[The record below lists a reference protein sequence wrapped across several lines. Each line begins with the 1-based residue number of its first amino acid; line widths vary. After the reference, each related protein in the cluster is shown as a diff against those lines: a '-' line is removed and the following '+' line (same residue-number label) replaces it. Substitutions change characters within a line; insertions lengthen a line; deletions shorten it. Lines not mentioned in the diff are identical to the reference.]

1 MEQWLKTEVV
11 KVHEAS
17 RNIDVKAKHDVK
29 ASSLRPGND
38 LMLQALLGPA
48 SALQACSSNGG
59 EIMVGAE
66 FGVEQQD
73 EALAFLRSVDSELAR
88 LLDLHSD
95 RCHTNKGVASSTVA
109 CGSIPSSPCGYQSAR
124 RGMFACV
131 LEQGPMCSCSCTGVS
146 FVARGGGVLVCV
158 AVGYVRGRSGRSAL

>member
-1 MEQWLKTEVV
+1 
-11 KVHEAS
+11 
-17 RNIDVKAKHDVK
+17 
-29 ASSLRPGND
+29 
-38 LMLQALLGPA
+38 
-48 SALQACSSNGG
+48 
-59 EIMVGAE
+59 MVGVE

-109 CGSIPSSPCGYQSAR
+109 CVSIPSSPCGYQAAR

-131 LEQGPMCSCSCTGVS
+131 LEQGPMCACSCTGVS
-146 FVARGGGVLVCV
+146 FVPREAGYLCVLQWEMCE
-158 AVGYVRGRSGRSAL
+158 AGLEDLPFERNTDSIL